1 MSHDQLPP
9 LVEAVPEIR
18 NSYAVP
24 ERQIQYSRMPYSSS
38 HGPSHFPEA
47 RSLAPSPIVGGR
59 SRVQQPVHSQASH
72 GNQIS
77 RIERP
82 HYTDQASHSVSS
94 SSYSEQNRARG
105 FHNGRTEPLP
115 SMGSRSPVLLPAP
128 RLHSSHGSNG
138 SYEPGSLP
146 TIYANGRP
154 GASYQNNYQDSYFQA
169 CRNSSPPRQASH
181 PAYNTAYRHDYNYAS
196 SQYSDR
202 SPFSNG
208 GSGSYPLSY
217 DGSSEQGDGKQKR
230 RRGNLPKTVTDT
242 LRVWFTEHIAHPYP
256 TEEEKQ
262 ILMSQTG
269 LTISQISNW
278 FINARRRSLPQMTKQ
293 AQTEAEIRDSQS
305 GSHPSSKMR
314 T

>member
-24 ERQIQYSRMPYSSS
+24 SGQIQYTRLPYSSS
-38 HGPSHFPEA
+38 HGPSQFPEA
-47 RSLAPSPIVGGR
+47 RSLAPSPLVGNR
-59 SRVQQPVHSQASH
+59 SRAQPPVHSQSGH
-72 GNQIS
+72 SSQLS
-77 RIERP
+77 CIERP
-82 HYTDQASHSVSS
+82 CYADQATYSASS

-105 FHNGRTEPLP
+105 FHNGGTNPLP

-128 RLHSSHGSNG
+128 RLHSSHSSSG
-138 SYEPGSLP
+138 SYEQGSLP
-146 TIYANGRP
+146 TLYTSGRP
-154 GASYQNNYQDSYFQA
+154 GPSYQSNYQDSYYQSR
-169 CRNSSPPRQASH
+169 RNSSPSRQTVH
-181 PAYNTAYRHDYNYAS
+181 PSYNTAYRHDYNYAS

-202 SPFSNG
+202 SPFSTG
-208 GSGSYPLSY
+208 GSGSYALTY

-293 AQTEAEIRDSQS
+293 AQTEAEIRDNQG
-305 GSHPSSKMR
+305 GSHSSSKMR
-314 T
+314 A